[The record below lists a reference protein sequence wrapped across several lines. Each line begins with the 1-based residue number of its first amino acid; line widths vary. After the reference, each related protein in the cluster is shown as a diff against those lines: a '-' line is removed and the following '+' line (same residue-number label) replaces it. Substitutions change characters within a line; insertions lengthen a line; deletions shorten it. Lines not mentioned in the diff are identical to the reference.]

1 MSAES
6 EENKRRFLKQLFP
19 RMSMCTWRI
28 YGTGGDITKENYLC
42 MLNNNVIIE
51 KIFVF
56 LWFWLVFL
64 LLSSILNF
72 AYHVLFMVS
81 KNEVIRSHVLAFTTN
96 TTIKNLQIRVD
107 DGNREKEKQQQRN
120 VNQVYQ
126 IIYTLHRKGKISFSS
141 FYIHWLRQNISFSTQ
156 LHPMLICQLSDIC

>member
-1 MSAES
+1 M
-6 EENKRRFLKQLFP
+6 ENTDSCMCLYGQDFNCSDIFALVRVKIPVRKRFTCGDLIPQATQTLYSKCRPPQYIP
-19 RMSMCTWRI
+19 GMEIVMC
-28 YGTGGDITKENYLC
+28 
-42 MLNNNVIIE
+42 
-51 KIFVF
+51 
-56 LWFWLVFL
+56 
-64 LLSSILNF
+64 
-72 AYHVLFMVS
+72 LFMVS